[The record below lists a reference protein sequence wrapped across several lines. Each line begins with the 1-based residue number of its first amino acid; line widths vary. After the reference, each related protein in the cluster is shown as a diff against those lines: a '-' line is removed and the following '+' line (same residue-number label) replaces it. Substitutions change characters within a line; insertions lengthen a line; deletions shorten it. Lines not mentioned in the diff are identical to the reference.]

1 MKTVKEAIKNRRT
14 IYSIAD
20 SSPISDDA
28 IKEIIDFAVE
38 NVPSAFNS
46 QTTRVVLLLGKEHRQ
61 LWKMALDG
69 LRKIVPAEAF
79 ASTEVRIGSFAAGYG
94 TILYFEEQETVKNL
108 QTNFPLYAHN
118 FPIWSEQTSAM
129 HQFAIWTMLEERG
142 LGASLQHYNEVIEEE
157 VMKHWSFSKS
167 WKLIAQMPFGK
178 PTAEAGEKSFL
189 PLDERVIVLK

>member
-14 IYSIAD
+14 IYSISD
-20 SSPISDDA
+20 CSPISDDA

-46 QTTRVVLLLGKEHRQ
+46 QSTRIVLLLGKEHKK
-61 LWKMALDG
+61 LWEITLNK
-69 LRKIVPAEAF
+69 LRKMVPAAVF
-79 ASTEVRIGSFAAGYG
+79 PSTEAKITSFAAGYG
-94 TILYFEEQETVKNL
+94 TILYFEEQETVKTL
-108 QTNFPLYAHN
+108 QMKFPLYAHN
-118 FPIWSEQTSAM
+118 FPVWSEHTSAM

-157 VMKHWSFSKS
+157 IMNHWSFSKS

-178 PTAEAGEKSFL
+178 PTAEATKKSFL
-189 PLDERVIVLK
+189 PLEERVFILK